1 MLQPYYSTFTSNATI
16 TVTSAGSL
24 GVGLTMSG
32 TALGIQGQGVTLDNN
47 GRIDPFTLGTTRSIA
62 SNGVAFTAAGGSM
75 QTIINRANGIIGG
88 ASGDHA
94 PTLTD
99 LTGLALAVQNGPLG
113 TTTIE
118 NQKDG
123 KITAGIIAS
132 STRAV
137 LDAPVIAAYG
147 GGQVN
152 ITNDGTIIGRVA
164 LQGPIMPGAP
174 GNTFINAGSIQGSVS
189 MGAGGVNVFT
199 ARSGSSVTG
208 IGNPLDQ
215 YVGSAPGLRFI
226 APGKVD
232 GGGAG
237 STLVLEDPAGN
248 GLSNNVSSSTYTN
261 FDNLTVNSGNW
272 RLTDGPLVMPS
283 GAVTLKGGVA
293 TVDNNGVFGTGVIN
307 AQGGSIASSVFRST
321 LANDIVLGTGG
332 LTTSDANQLVLSGKL
347 SGTGGLT
354 VAGTGQ
360 VTLGGANDYSG
371 GTTVQTDAT
380 LLGDNGSLQG
390 NIHNNGRL
398 FFMQSSAGTYG
409 GVLSGTGTVN
419 KNDAGTL
426 TLTGANTSTGT
437 FAVNGGT
444 LAIGAGGSLSSSAKV
459 WLGPTPPST

>member
-1 MLQPYYSTFTSNATI
+1 
-16 TVTSAGSL
+16 
-24 GVGLTMSG
+24 
-32 TALGIQGQGVTLDNN
+32 
-47 GRIDPFTLGTTRSIA
+47 
-62 SNGVAFTAAGGSM
+62 
-75 QTIINRANGIIGG
+75 
-88 ASGDHA
+88 
-94 PTLTD
+94 
-99 LTGLALAVQNGPLG
+99 
-113 TTTIE
+113 
-118 NQKDG
+118 
-123 KITAGIIAS
+123 
-132 STRAV
+132 
-137 LDAPVIAAYG
+137 
-147 GGQVN
+147 
-152 ITNDGTIIGRVA
+152 
-164 LQGPIMPGAP
+164 
-174 GNTFINAGSIQGSVS
+174 

-199 ARSGSSVTG
+199 ARSGSGASATRWISTSVR
-208 IGNPLDQ
+208 
-215 YVGSAPGLRFI
+215 PGLRFI